1 MRHGADFPEN
11 WAKKLQALHC
21 LGVGKKLSRC
31 TSTYCLRALCSKKK
45 TQIAT
50 VWCARV
56 LLSTEKS
63 SNLWQELRALESQ
76 DYDKCLVFNLVYFF
90 PEPLFHL
97 KASSCVITQVP
108 LCEPMLSCGGAQSI
122 SRFSSNSK
130 FGLKLPHPLP
140 H

>member
-1 MRHGADFPEN
+1 MRLGADFPEN
-11 WAKKLQALHC
+11 WAIKLQALHC
-21 LGVGKKLSRC
+21 LGVGKNYLGVQNTVYYCILSDYPLLQKKLKLPLCGVREF
-31 TSTYCLRALCSKKK
+31 YCQR
-45 TQIAT
+45 
-50 VWCARV
+50 
-56 LLSTEKS
+56 
-63 SNLWQELRALESQ
+63 ESLVTC
-76 DYDKCLVFNLVYFF
+76 DMNSGYKKCLVFNLVLFF